1 MPARPDSLPAAGW
14 KGSKG
19 HPSCASFASGPLLE
33 SSDERSAFRV
43 ANRATARFV
52 LRTGGAGSKGLRHSA
67 IHPEN
72 RRCRFEGACAT
83 ARFVLRTGSAG
94 SKGLLYTAIQNT
106 RAKLVRR
113 NQHKSSPNF
122 VQLVLVLYQFCTNA
136 QLFPPRLRATF
147 EWKLNYETTHKIT
160 AFWAAPE
167 PAGAYRGRISIFEL
181 RLCGRDLCI
190 INR

>member
-1 MPARPDSLPAAGW
+1 MPVR
-14 KGSKG
+14 
-19 HPSCASFASGPLLE
+19 
-33 SSDERSAFRV
+33 RV
-43 ANRATARFV
+43 
-52 LRTGGAGSKGLRHSA
+52 
-67 IHPEN
+67 
-72 RRCRFEGACAT
+72 CAT
-83 ARFVLRTGSAG
+83 ARFILRTGSAG
-94 SKGLLYTAIQNT
+94 SKGLRYSAIHPENRQCRFEGSCPHAPVLQVARCLNPLMSEPRLKGWRHSAIQNT

-167 PAGAYRGRISIFEL
+167 PAGAYRGRFSIFEL
-181 RLCGRDLCI
+181 RLCGRNLCI

>member
-1 MPARPDSLPAAGW
+1 MPVR
-14 KGSKG
+14 
-19 HPSCASFASGPLLE
+19 
-33 SSDERSAFRV
+33 RV
-43 ANRATARFV
+43 CATARFI
-52 LRTGGAGSKGLRHSA
+52 LRTGSAGSKGLRYSA
-67 IHPEN
+67 IRPEN
-72 RRCRFEGACAT
+72 RH
-83 ARFVLRTGSAG
+83 AG

-147 EWKLNYETTHKIT
+147 EWKLNYETTHTIT

-167 PAGAYRGRISIFEL
+167 PAGAYRGRFSIFEL
-181 RLCGRDLCI
+181 RLSGRNLCI

>member
-19 HPSCASFASGPLLE
+19 HPSCACFASGPLLE
-33 SSDERSAFRV
+33 SSDERDAFRV
-43 ANRATARFV
+43 ANR
-52 LRTGGAGSKGLRHSA
+52 
-67 IHPEN
+67 
-72 RRCRFEGACAT
+72 AT

-94 SKGLLYTAIQNT
+94 SKGLLYSLIQNT

-113 NQHKSSPNF
+113 NQHRSSPNF

-136 QLFPPRLRATF
+136 QLFPLRLCATF
-147 EWKLNYETTHKIT
+147 EWKLNYEKTHKIT
-160 AFWAAPE
+160 AFWAAPQ
-167 PAGAYRGRISIFEL
+167 PAGAYRGRFSIFEL
-181 RLCGRDLCI
+181 RLCGCDLCI